1 MPAAGRPAARGA
13 AARWRGGRRR
23 PGKLGAARPAA
34 PAAAAFGLLAVLGL
48 AAPTAASAQE
58 DALAL
63 RCAEE
68 AVEAG
73 APEEV
78 RAFCNLV
85 AQGIEVIQP
94 RIGLAAT
101 GGNPV
106 AGTAST
112 LGMRLGTSPRVS
124 VGGRITAVRA
134 GLPPIRVLG
143 SAEDLDFFI
152 PAIAADASLGLF
164 QGFSPAI
171 TVGGVLSLDLLA
183 SAGFVFLPDGKGF
196 EDSTPFHWGAGL
208 RLGILR
214 ESFTLPGVSV
224 SAMYRRVGDV
234 RFVSPASRFDLDDIT
249 NLSIRGAI
257 GKRVYGIALTAGAGY
272 DHYSS
277 DVAFAVAPPAP
288 SPLFIPMDGFEN
300 DRFMLFAN
308 AAFTVLVI
316 TGSLE
321 LGWQQGGDVV
331 PGALPAPDFDAE
343 DGAFFA
349 SLAVRLTY

>member
-1 MPAAGRPAARGA
+1 MRAGAV
-13 AARWRGGRRR
+13 
-23 PGKLGAARPAA
+23 
-34 PAAAAFGLLAVLGL
+34 FGLLAVLGL
-48 AAPTAASAQE
+48 AAPPAASAQGS
-58 DALAL
+58 ALAL
-63 RCAEE
+63 RCAFRS
-68 AVEAG
+68 AEAG
-73 APEEV
+73 VPDEV

-94 RIGLAAT
+94 RIGLAAA

-112 LGMRLGTSPRVS
+112 LGMRLGRAPRVS
-124 VGGRITAVRA
+124 VGGRLTAVRA
-134 GLPPIRVLG
+134 SLPPIRVLG

-183 SAGFVFLPDGKGF
+183 SAGFVFLPGGKGF
-196 EDSTPFHWGAGL
+196 EDGAPFHWGAGL
-208 RLGILR
+208 RLGIVR

-234 RFVSPASRFDLDDIT
+234 RFLSPASRFELQDMT
-249 NLSIRGAI
+249 NLSIRGAV
-257 GKRVYGIALTAGAGY
+257 GKRVYGFGLTAGAGY
-272 DHYSS
+272 DRYSS
-277 DVAFAVAPPAP
+277 DVAFAVTPSTPPA
-288 SPLFIPMDGFEN
+288 LFIRMDGFDN
-300 DRFMLFAN
+300 DRFMFFAN

-331 PGALPAPDFDAE
+331 RGALPAPDFDAE

-349 SLAVRLTY
+349 SLAVRLTI

>member
-1 MPAAGRPAARGA
+1 VG
-13 AARWRGGRRR
+13 
-23 PGKLGAARPAA
+23 
-34 PAAAAFGLLAVLGL
+34 AAFGLLALLGL
-48 AAPTAASAQE
+48 AAPPTARAQE
-58 DALAL
+58 DALAG
-63 RCAEE
+63 RCAE
-68 AVEAG
+68 ASAG
-73 APEEV
+73 VGVPAEV

-85 AQGIEVIQP
+85 AQGIETIQP
-94 RIGLAAT
+94 RIGLAAA

-106 AGTAST
+106 PGTAST
-112 LGMRLGTSPRVS
+112 LGMRLGASPRVS
-124 VGGRITAVRA
+124 VGGRITALRA
-134 GLPPIRVLG
+134 SMPPIRALG
-143 SAEDLDFFI
+143 SVEDLDFFI
-152 PAIAADASLGLF
+152 PAITADASLGLF

-183 SAGFVFLPDGKGF
+183 SAGFVFLPGGKGF
-196 EDSTPFHWGAGL
+196 EDGAPFHWGAGL

-214 ESFTLPGVSV
+214 ESFTLPGVSL
-224 SAMYRRVGDV
+224 SAMYRRVGEV
-234 RFVSPASRFDLDDIT
+234 RFVSPASRFELDGIS

-257 GKRVYGIALTAGAGY
+257 GKRIYGIGLTAGAGY
-272 DHYSS
+272 DRYSS
-277 DVAFAVAPPAP
+277 DVSFAVAPPA
-288 SPLFIPMDGFEN
+288 SPVLPIRLDGFDN

-349 SLAVRLTY
+349 SLALRLTI

>member
-1 MPAAGRPAARGA
+1 M
-13 AARWRGGRRR
+13 
-23 PGKLGAARPAA
+23 
-34 PAAAAFGLLAVLGL
+34 
-48 AAPTAASAQE
+48 Q
-58 DALAL
+58 
-63 RCAEE
+63 
-68 AVEAG
+68 
-73 APEEV
+73 
-78 RAFCNLV
+78 AFCSLV

-94 RIGLAAT
+94 RIGLAAA

-112 LGMRLGTSPRVS
+112 LGMRLGRSPRVS
-124 VGGRITAVRA
+124 VGGRITALRA
-134 GLPPIRVLG
+134 SLPPIRAVG
-143 SAEDLDFFI
+143 SSEDLDFFI

-183 SAGFVFLPDGKGF
+183 SAGFVFLPGGKGF
-196 EDSTPFHWGAGL
+196 EDGAPFHWGAGL

-214 ESFTLPGVSV
+214 ESFTVPGVSV
-224 SAMYRRVGDV
+224 SAMYRRVGEV
-234 RFVSPASRFDLDDIT
+234 RFLSPASRFELDDFT

-277 DVAFAVAPPAP
+277 DVAFAVTPPA
-288 SPLFIPMDGFEN
+288 SSLLFIPMDGFEN

-349 SLAVRLTY
+349 SLAVRLTI

>member
-1 MPAAGRPAARGA
+1 VP
-13 AARWRGGRRR
+13 
-23 PGKLGAARPAA
+23 
-34 PAAAAFGLLAVLGL
+34 
-48 AAPTAASAQE
+48 
-58 DALAL
+58 D
-63 RCAEE
+63 
-68 AVEAG
+68 
-73 APEEV
+73 EV

-85 AQGIEVIQP
+85 AQGIEAIQP
-94 RIGLAAT
+94 RIGLAAA
-101 GGNPV
+101 GGNPI

-112 LGMRLGTSPRVS
+112 LGMRLGRSPRVS

-134 GLPPIRVLG
+134 GLPPIRVAG

-196 EDSTPFHWGAGL
+196 EDGAPFHWGAGL

-214 ESFTLPGVSV
+214 ESFTVPGLSV
-224 SAMYRRVGDV
+224 SATYRRVGDV
-234 RFVSPASRFDLDDIT
+234 RFDSPASGFRLDGIR

-257 GKRVYGIALTAGAGY
+257 GKRVYGIGLTAGAGY

-277 DVAFAVAPPAP
+277 DVAFAVAPPQP
-288 SPLFIPMDGFEN
+288 PPLVVRMDGFDN

-331 PGALPAPDFDAE
+331 QGALPAPDFDPE

-349 SLAVRLTY
+349 SLALRLTI